1 MAHDRVSNSQE
12 IKQKKKIKIKKLR
25 AKFEI
30 QQLHTMC
37 LYVLENFLPN
47 PLTESA
53 LNRSC
58 SVILLTGIV
67 PSGQDSPDKLHN

>member
-1 MAHDRVSNSQE
+1 
-12 IKQKKKIKIKKLR
+12 LR

-67 PSGQDSPDKLHN
+67 PSGQDSPDKLHNWKLSLKLLMWLYPVGLSGGSCL